1 MEKITLPNGQ
11 VVDFLDDHD
20 IDTMTQEEFDQH
32 KMNFKAQMRK
42 FDLHI
47 LNMAKETLNMAEER
61 MKDIRRFV
69 RGRIKNKRMMEE
81 DIFYRF
87 YYYARRF
94 FNLYESMMLFKD
106 LRRAKKDFYR
116 TKFIIWNC
124 KETIAEIHQAEE
136 EVYGLPS
143 QDHH

>member
-32 KMNFKAQMRK
+32 KMDFRAQMRK
-42 FDLHI
+42 FDLYI
-47 LNMAKETLNMAEER
+47 LKTAKETLNMAEER
-61 MKDIRRFV
+61 MKDILRFV

-87 YYYARRF
+87 Y
-94 FNLYESMMLFKD
+94 
-106 LRRAKKDFYR
+106 
-116 TKFIIWNC
+116 
-124 KETIAEIHQAEE
+124 
-136 EVYGLPS
+136 
-143 QDHH
+143 

>member
-1 MEKITLPNGQ
+1 MEKVTLPNGQ
-11 VVDFLDDHD
+11 VVDFLEDHD
-20 IDTMTQEEFDQH
+20 MDTMTQEEFDQH
-32 KMNFKAQMRK
+32 RMNFKGQMRK
-42 FDLHI
+42 FDLYM
-47 LNMAKETLNMAEER
+47 LKTAKETLEMAEER
-61 MKDIRRFV
+61 MKDILRFV

-94 FNLYESMMLFKD
+94 FNLYESIMLFKD
-106 LRRAKKDFYR
+106 LRRAKKDFYQ

-124 KETIAEIHQAEE
+124 KETIALINKEGEEI
-136 EVYGLPS
+136 YGLPS

>member
-11 VVDFLDDHD
+11 VVDFLEDHD
-20 IDTMTQEEFDQH
+20 MDTMTQEQFDQH
-32 KMNFKAQMRK
+32 RMNFKAQMRK
-42 FDLHI
+42 FDLYI
-47 LNMAKETLNMAEER
+47 LNMAKETLEMAENR
-61 MKDIRRFV
+61 MKDILRFV

-94 FNLYESMMLFKD
+94 NLYESMMLFKD
-106 LRRAKKDFYR
+106 LRRAKKDFYH